1 MNTAQRLL
9 AKAKN
14 RVKELKTERQADRA
28 VLKMSK
34 KNERTIYR
42 QELVKERAKVAKSN
56 ARAKARRPSAG
67 TRLKKELGSLKK
79 ANAKRE
85 NKSPFSAS
93 NQGGMFK

>member
-56 ARAKARRPSAG
+56 ARAKARRQAPEQDS
-67 TRLKKELGSLKK
+67 KK
-79 ANAKRE
+79 N
-85 NKSPFSAS
+85 
-93 NQGGMFK
+93 